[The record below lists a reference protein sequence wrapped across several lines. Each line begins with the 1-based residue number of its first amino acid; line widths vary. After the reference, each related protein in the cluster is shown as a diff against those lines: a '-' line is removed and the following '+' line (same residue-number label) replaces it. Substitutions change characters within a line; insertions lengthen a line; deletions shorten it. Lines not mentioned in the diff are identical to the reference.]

1 MSATKRVKL
10 DVKLDPE
17 EIEIEDNLDISK
29 RLPPKKKARELVKLK
44 AAAKDH
50 LQKRVKEKRIS
61 IRVFASDLEQ
71 LKEMAEQEGLP
82 YQTLVTSILHK
93 FSTGRLVPIEQIHHK
108 HHSG

>member
-1 MSATKRVKL
+1 MSTTKKMKF

-17 EIEIEDNLDISK
+17 EIEIEENLDISK
-29 RLPPKKKARELVKLK
+29 RLPSKKKARELAKLK

-50 LQKRVKEKRIS
+50 LRKRIKEKRIN

-71 LKEMAEQEGLP
+71 LKEIAEQEGLP

-108 HHSG
+108 